1 MMRRVG
7 TNLVPPS
14 GNFAQFGRTKM
25 FARVTQFKMKPGTRE
40 AATAKMN
47 ELKSEIM
54 GMPGMHCFTNVMNDD
69 GTGYVISVVESED
82 ISNANAPKVAEL
94 WGHFAEFMEAPPTP
108 AGFDVIAH
116 WDKG

>member
-1 MMRRVG
+1 
-7 TNLVPPS
+7 
-14 GNFAQFGRTKM
+14 M

-47 ELKSEIM
+47 ELKSAIM
-54 GMPGMHCFTNVMNDD
+54 GMPGMHCFTNVMNED
-69 GTGYVISVVESED
+69 GTGYVISVVESEA

-108 AGFDVIAH
+108 AGFDVVAH
-116 WDKG
+116 WDRG